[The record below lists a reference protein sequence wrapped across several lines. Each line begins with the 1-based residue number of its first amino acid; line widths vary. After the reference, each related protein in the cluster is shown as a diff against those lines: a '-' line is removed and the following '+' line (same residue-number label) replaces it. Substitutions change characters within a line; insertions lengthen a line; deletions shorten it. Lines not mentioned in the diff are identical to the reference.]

1 MNKSE
6 IIYVPE
12 EGYSFTMKASTEK
25 TNLSGMSERERDII
39 LVRANYGY
47 WNSMSNFKS
56 SNNYDDENF
65 RQIVQMGEA
74 AIPGILEIIQ
84 DHPDPIVHALDLIL
98 PNHVEYFGLVSLED
112 VCKSWILTLYAIGKY

>member
-6 IIYVPE
+6 ITYVPE
-12 EGYSFTMKASTEK
+12 EGYSFIMNASTEK
-25 TNLSGMSERERDII
+25 MNLSSMSERERDLI

-65 RQIVQMGEA
+65 RHIVKMGEA

-98 PNHVEYFGLVSLED
+98 PDQVEYFGLVSLED

>member
-6 IIYVPE
+6 ITYVPE
-12 EGYSFTMKASTEK
+12 EGYSFIIKASTEK
-25 TNLSGMSERERDII
+25 TNLSSMSERERDLI

-65 RQIVQMGEA
+65 RQIVKMGEA

-98 PNHVEYFGLVSLED
+98 PDQVEYFGLVSLED